1 VTKKTLTDNIISMS
15 VCLCLTVCLSLYV
28 NVSLSGSARVERRA
42 GAYMFERVH
51 Y

>member
-1 VTKKTLTDNIISMS
+1 MNGNIKNSNNIISMS
-15 VCLCLTVCLSLYV
+15 VCLCVCLSLYV